1 ASGGGTQTFILCA
14 LDDRPAAAFPAVMV
28 FTAMQGGCIWENWTF
43 LRQDTRNIEIAG
55 PFAAKA
61 AAKSGSSVSSI
72 GNATQG
78 LPELRALYQL
88 YNADDRI
95 LAKCYPQ
102 FGHNYNQVSR
112 ELMYNWFNKHLKLGQ
127 PEPVV
132 ERPFVPVPP
141 KELSVYDEQ
150 HPRPK
155 DAVGAEALGGYLTE
169 TSDQQLAAL
178 LPKDAQGLREF
189 RRVIGTAL
197 RVMIHDRLPNA
208 QDVVARTVGRAE
220 LDGAGVKKVLL
231 SRASE
236 GEQVPAVVVT

>member
-1 ASGGGTQTFILCA
+1 
-14 LDDRPAAAFPAVMV
+14 
-28 FTAMQGGCIWENWTF
+28 
-43 LRQDTRNIEIAG
+43 
-55 PFAAKA
+55 
-61 AAKSGSSVSSI
+61 
-72 GNATQG
+72 
-78 LPELRALYQL
+78 
-88 YNADDRI
+88 
-95 LAKCYPQ
+95 
-102 FGHNYNQVSR
+102 
-112 ELMYNWFNKHLKLGQ
+112 
-127 PEPVV
+127 EPVV

-155 DAVGAEALGGYLTE
+155 DAVGAEALRGYLTE

-208 QDVVARTVGRAE
+208 PDAQGGVGGPVGGAE

-236 GEQVPAVVVT
+236 GEQVPAVVVTPPEPIGLVVVWVHPEGKKSLLQDGKLAPAARQLLDAKATVVA